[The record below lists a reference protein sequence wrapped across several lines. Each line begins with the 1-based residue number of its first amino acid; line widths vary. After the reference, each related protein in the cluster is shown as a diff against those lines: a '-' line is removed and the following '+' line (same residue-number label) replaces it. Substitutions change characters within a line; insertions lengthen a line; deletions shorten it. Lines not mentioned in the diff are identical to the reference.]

1 MYLGANVEMLPPPH
15 SIENKENFH
24 MLKAPKPILLTPSS
38 SDISLPNSV
47 TNALQCT
54 QRKQL
59 APQSTPAAA
68 LPPYLTLKRQQ
79 SAAMLNFRA
88 RKSLS
93 QMDFKEARRTGN
105 YQLVAH
111 VPSTK
116 ALMPSAKQQTAQDSQ
131 LTIKDDSLAQLLL
144 QDAAQLCSARQ
155 GNVRFVVN
163 GDQDVRIA
171 SLRIFNTIMLRSWRR
186 RRQEV
191 RHLSE
196 QVEDFKRNVS
206 THSTD
211 TSSYVDL
218 DFSASSSSRIATS
231 CMCTTRCLP
240 WRSVAMTR

>member
-1 MYLGANVEMLPPPH
+1 MYEYRFIPFPL
-15 SIENKENFH
+15 SIENKENFQI
-24 MLKAPKPILLTPSS
+24 LKGPKSILLTPSS
-38 SDISLPNSV
+38 SDISLS
-47 TNALQCT
+47 TSLANALQCKPPS
-54 QRKQL
+54 QPQAKSQL
-59 APQSTPAAA
+59 QSKPGV

-111 VPSTK
+111 VPSPTK
-116 ALMPSAKQQTAQDSQ
+116 ALLPSGRMQQKNQEGQ
-131 LTIKDDSLAQLLL
+131 LTIKDESLTQLLL

-191 RHLSE
+191 RSLSE

-206 THSTD
+206 RD
-211 TSSYVDL
+211 CYLTSS
-218 DFSASSSSRIATS
+218 T
-231 CMCTTRCLP
+231 
-240 WRSVAMTR
+240 

>member
-1 MYLGANVEMLPPPH
+1 M
-15 SIENKENFH
+15 
-24 MLKAPKPILLTPSS
+24 LTPSS
-38 SDISLPNSV
+38 SDISLSNSLA
-47 TNALQCT
+47 NALQCKST
-54 QRKQL
+54 AQPQVKSQL
-59 APQSTPAAA
+59 QSKPAA

-79 SAAMLNFRA
+79 TAAMLNFRA

-111 VPSTK
+111 VPSSTK
-116 ALMPSAKQQTAQDSQ
+116 ALLPAGKMQQKNQEGQ
-131 LTIKDDSLAQLLL
+131 LTIKDESLTQLLL

-191 RHLSE
+191 RTLSE
-196 QVEDFKRNVS
+196 QVEDFKRNVRRRKFPILLS
-206 THSTD
+206 
-211 TSSYVDL
+211 
-218 DFSASSSSRIATS
+218 
-231 CMCTTRCLP
+231 
-240 WRSVAMTR
+240 

>member
-1 MYLGANVEMLPPPH
+1 
-15 SIENKENFH
+15 

-38 SDISLPNSV
+38 SDVSLSNSV
-47 TNALQCT
+47 TNALQCKQAT
-54 QRKQL
+54 QL
-59 APQSTPAAA
+59 APLSQSQSQSQSTPAA

-116 ALMPSAKQQTAQDSQ
+116 ALVPTGKQQKGQDSQ
-131 LTIKDDSLAQLLL
+131 LTIKDESLTQLLL
-144 QDAAQLCSARQ
+144 QDAAQLCSTRQ

-196 QVEDFKRNVS
+196 QVEDFKRNVR
-206 THSTD
+206 D
-211 TSSYVDL
+211 GAEQDL
-218 DFSASSSSRIATS
+218 VFQIDDNLLSLFSHLAVRQESQPAACVQHAVRSGEASQ
-231 CMCTTRCLP
+231 
-240 WRSVAMTR
+240 

>member
-1 MYLGANVEMLPPPH
+1 
-15 SIENKENFH
+15 
-24 MLKAPKPILLTPSS
+24 
-38 SDISLPNSV
+38 
-47 TNALQCT
+47 
-54 QRKQL
+54 
-59 APQSTPAAA
+59 
-68 LPPYLTLKRQQ
+68 
-79 SAAMLNFRA
+79 MLNFRA

-111 VPSTK
+111 VPSPTK
-116 ALMPSAKQQTAQDSQ
+116 ALLPSGRVQQKNQEGQ
-131 LTIKDDSLAQLLL
+131 LTIKDESLTQLLL

-191 RHLSE
+191 RTLNE

-206 THSTD
+206 GGAQF
-211 TSSYVDL
+211 L
-218 DFSASSSSRIATS
+218 LLLLNFSSS
-231 CMCTTRCLP
+231 LF
-240 WRSVAMTR
+240 SVRQESQSAARVQHTLCCGEASQ

>member
-1 MYLGANVEMLPPPH
+1 
-15 SIENKENFH
+15 
-24 MLKAPKPILLTPSS
+24 MLKAPQAILLTPSS
-38 SDISLPNSV
+38 SDVSLSNSV
-47 TNALQCT
+47 TNALQCKPTT
-54 QRKQL
+54 QIASL
-59 APQSTPAAA
+59 SQSQSKSAA

-116 ALMPSAKQQTAQDSQ
+116 ALVPTGKQQKGQDSQ
-131 LTIKDDSLAQLLL
+131 LTIKDESLTQLLL
-144 QDAAQLCSARQ
+144 QDAAQLCSTRQ

-196 QVEDFKRNVS
+196 QVEDFKRNVRR
-206 THSTD
+206 D
-211 TSSYVDL
+211 
-218 DFSASSSSRIATS
+218 
-231 CMCTTRCLP
+231 
-240 WRSVAMTR
+240 

>member
-1 MYLGANVEMLPPPH
+1 
-15 SIENKENFH
+15 
-24 MLKAPKPILLTPSS
+24 
-38 SDISLPNSV
+38 
-47 TNALQCT
+47 
-54 QRKQL
+54 
-59 APQSTPAAA
+59 
-68 LPPYLTLKRQQ
+68 
-79 SAAMLNFRA
+79 MLNFRA

-111 VPSTK
+111 VPSPTK
-116 ALMPSAKQQTAQDSQ
+116 ALLPSGRVQQKNQEGQ
-131 LTIKDDSLAQLLL
+131 LTIKDESLTQLLL

-191 RHLSE
+191 RTLNE

-206 THSTD
+206 GD
-211 TSSYVDL
+211 RAPTSPS
-218 DFSASSSSRIATS
+218 
-231 CMCTTRCLP
+231 
-240 WRSVAMTR
+240 